1 MGKLLSSLRAALG
14 LDLSVPAREEV
25 RCFPM
30 LLHLWY
36 AITGSSMMPS
46 SFVQI
51 ACLSLCGSMCSW
63 YGQTNGILCS
73 SHSFFGFS
81 ARLSSLWL

>member
-30 LLHLWY
+30 LLHLW
-36 AITGSSMMPS
+36 
-46 SFVQI
+46 
-51 ACLSLCGSMCSW
+51 
-63 YGQTNGILCS
+63 
-73 SHSFFGFS
+73 
-81 ARLSSLWL
+81 

>member
-30 LLHLWY
+30 LLHLW
-36 AITGSSMMPS
+36 
-46 SFVQI
+46 
-51 ACLSLCGSMCSW
+51 SLDE
-63 YGQTNGILCS
+63 ILRVS
-73 SHSFFGFS
+73 
-81 ARLSSLWL
+81 